1 MKRTVLALLSAWLLC
16 FVGSPALA
24 GPPTGPAQVA
34 PLGTRIADFTLL
46 RPSDGRPWSL
56 SKETQNAKA
65 VVILFL
71 GTQCP
76 VSNAYVPT
84 LAALHKHY
92 APQGVV
98 FVGVN
103 SNRQDD
109 GPAIARHAREFAI
122 PFAVL
127 QDADLAVAD
136 RLQAGHLPEAFVLD
150 GSLTVRYRG
159 RINDQIGKGVKRPRA
174 TRNDLAEALTEVL
187 AGKPVSQPVTE
198 VVGCPITRP
207 AKARP
212 AAAGGERVTYC
223 RQVARILQANCQTC
237 HRPGEAGPFPLMT
250 YQDAAAWAEAIG
262 EAVREG
268 RMPPWHA
275 DPASGTFAND
285 RRLSDADRAALQAWL
300 DQGCPE
306 GDPADLPVPRRYTP
320 GWCIGQPDEVIAMNK
335 EVQVPAQAPR
345 GGLPY
350 KYVLAGQPFTQ
361 DRWVCAAEVR
371 PGDRSLVHHINVYV
385 LRPGKKAPPPG
396 DELDERL
403 GKHLFEDPSEESLKD
418 TPEFASYAPGD
429 SLFELPPGMA
439 KRIPKGS
446 QLVFELHYVPNGKGT
461 GDRSRIGLKYLDGP
475 PRHEVMN
482 GIAVCWTFLIL
493 PGAANHRVT
502 ATTTFDRD
510 SFLLALSPHMHL
522 RGKSFEYR
530 LVRPDGTEQVL
541 LSVPRYDFNWQ
552 TNYVLARPVHVPA
565 GSKLECTAVY
575 DNSSANPN
583 NPNPM
588 ALVHWGDQ
596 SWDEMMLGYFEYY
609 HAEGGAKRP

>member
-1 MKRTVLALLSAWLLC
+1 MKRTVFLLLSGCLLC
-16 FVGSPALA
+16 LVGGLA
-24 GPPTGPAQVA
+24 WAVLPPGPAQVA
-34 PLGTRIADFTLL
+34 PLGTRVADFTLT
-46 RPSDGRPWSL
+46 RPLDGQPWSL

-76 VSNAYVPT
+76 VSNAYVPI
-84 LAALHKHY
+84 LAALHKTY

-109 GPAIARHAREFAI
+109 DRAIARHAREFAI

-127 QDADLAVAD
+127 KDADLGVAD
-136 RLQAGHLPEAFVLD
+136 RLQARRLPEAFVLD

-159 RINDQIGKGVKRPRA
+159 RIDDQIGKGVKRSKA
-174 TRNDLAEALTEVL
+174 TRNDLAEALAEVL

-198 VVGCPITRP
+198 VVGCPISRP
-207 AKARP
+207 ATARP
-212 AAAGGERVTYC
+212 AAADSKRVTYC
-223 RQVARILQANCQTC
+223 RQVARVLQANCQMC

-262 EAVREG
+262 EAVRER

-275 DPASGTFAND
+275 DPAHGAFAND

-306 GDPADLPVPRRYTP
+306 GDPADLPAPRRYTP
-320 GWCIGQPDEVIAMNK
+320 GWCIGQPDEVITMNT

-350 KYVLAGQPFTQ
+350 KYVLAGKPFAQ
-361 DRWVCAAEVR
+361 ERWVCAAEVR
-371 PGDRSLVHHINVYV
+371 PGDRNLVHHVNVYV
-385 LRPGKKAPPPG
+385 LRPGKKALPPG

-403 GKHLFEDPSEESLKD
+403 GKRLFEDPSEESLKD
-418 TPEFASYAPGD
+418 TPELVSYAPGD
-429 SLFELPPGMA
+429 FLFELPPGMA

-446 QLVFELHYVPNGKGT
+446 QLVFELHYVPNGKAM

-475 PRHEVMN
+475 PQHEVMN

-510 SFLLALSPHMHL
+510 SVLLALSPHMHL

-530 LVRPDGTEQVL
+530 LVRPDGTKEVL
-541 LSVPRYDFNWQ
+541 LSVPKYDFNWQ
-552 TNYVLARPVHVPA
+552 TNYILARPIHAPA
-565 GSKLECTAVY
+565 RSKLECTAVY

-583 NPNPM
+583 NPNPR
-588 ALVHWGDQ
+588 AFVHWGDQ

-609 HAEGGAKRP
+609 HAEGEAKRP